1 MEAAATDKNTWEVAI
16 GDYPRMQ
23 RSCRLQWGLWGIICV
38 LASVIVYRFVTHT
51 WGLSVTVVSVIVF
64 LQVTQFLRRK
74 LSQYYKTHIIP
85 QVVEQYCTGGRYN
98 AHDGIDERTFLSSNL
113 FSPTPDRY
121 HSEDLIEGC
130 IGKTAFRFSEIV
142 AQQKVTTHTKSGTQT
157 TWVDIFRGVMF
168 VADFNKNFQG
178 QTTLVPN
185 FWGSKWLAG
194 KKRVELENPQ
204 LMKAFL
210 VCSTDQTEARYL
222 LTPAL
227 MERIMRLWERYP
239 KQLSISFTGSCIL
252 VARSC
257 KGNHYEASL
266 WRNIRYCLRRDMALI
281 DGMTSIVEELNMNT
295 RIWSKE

>member
-1 MEAAATDKNTWEVAI
+1 MEPAATDKNTWKAAI
-16 GDYPRMQ
+16 GDYPRLQ
-23 RSCRLQWGLWGIICV
+23 RSCRLQWWLWVGICV
-38 LASVIVYRFVTHT
+38 LASGIVYGFVSQT
-51 WGLSVTVVSVIVF
+51 WGISAVVVSVIIC

-74 LSQYYKTHIIP
+74 LSRYYKTHIIP

-98 AHDGIDERTFLSSNL
+98 ADDGIDEETFMSSCL
-113 FSPTPDRY
+113 FNITPDRY
-121 HSEDLIEGC
+121 NSEDLIEGC

-142 AQQKVTTHTKSGTQT
+142 AQQKVTVHTKNGTGT

-168 VADFNKNFQG
+168 VADFNKDFKG
-178 QTTLVPN
+178 LTTLVPN
-185 FWGSKWLAG
+185 SWGRKWLAG
-194 KKRVELENPQ
+194 RDRVELENPQ

-227 MERIMRLWERYP
+227 MERIMGLWKRYP

-257 KGNHYEASL
+257 SKNHYEAAL
-266 WRNIRYCLRRDMALI
+266 WRNLRHCLRRDMALI